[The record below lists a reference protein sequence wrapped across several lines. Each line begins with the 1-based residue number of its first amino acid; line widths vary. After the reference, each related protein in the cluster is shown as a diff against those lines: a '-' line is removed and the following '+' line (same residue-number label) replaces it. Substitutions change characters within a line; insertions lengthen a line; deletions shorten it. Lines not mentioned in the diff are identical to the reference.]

1 MKLELKRAA
10 EEIKK
15 ADNIRIISHMDAD
28 GISSAAVILSTLMR
42 LGKKIHLSIE
52 KQVKPSLIEKLK
64 KEDHDLLV
72 FSDLG
77 SGQIEMISELSQKT
91 KIIILDHHLPQS
103 NKVYENIIHVN
114 PCINEKNENSI
125 SGAGVAYLLS
135 KEIDPNNKDLSYLAI
150 IGAIG
155 DMQDENWIMMG
166 INKELLQEAI
176 DNDRLKKERGLR
188 LFGRMSRPIHKAL
201 EYSTDPYIPGISG
214 DESASVQFLSS
225 IGIDLK
231 KYGEWKTLNDLSD
244 EEMKK
249 LASAII
255 CERIAGKESSPE
267 EIFGDV
273 YTVNLNGR
281 SNDAREIATTLN
293 ACGRMGYASLGILY
307 ALGVDYVF
315 DVVEGIMTG
324 YRKMITKYMK
334 WIKENKKSI
343 KKTEKAY
350 YIIAGN
356 QIHENFIGTITS
368 ICEKSFFNNGKVV
381 FGMAFTEDGEIKVS
395 ARAPKS
401 MVKKGLNLEKL
412 FKTIPEEYGY
422 GGGHIAA
429 GGAFIKKGKEKEF
442 INMCE
447 KYLEEIR

>member
-1 MKLELKRAA
+1 MKLELKKAA

-15 ADNIRIISHMDAD
+15 SDNIRVVSHIDAD
-28 GISSAAVILSTLMR
+28 GISSAAIIFSILTR
-42 LGKKIHLSIE
+42 LGKKFHMSIE
-52 KQVKPSLIEKLK
+52 KQVKPSLIDKLK
-64 KEDHDLLV
+64 KEEHDLLI

-77 SGQIEMISELSQKT
+77 SGQIEIISELSKKT
-91 KIIILDHHLPQS
+91 KVIILDHHIPQT
-103 NKVYENIIHVN
+103 NKNYENIIHVN
-114 PCINEKNENSI
+114 PCIEEKNENSI
-125 SGAGVAYLLS
+125 SGAGVSYLLA
-135 KEIDPNNKDLSYLAI
+135 KEIDPKNKDLSYLAI

-166 INKELLQEAI
+166 INKEILQEAVDSNKI
-176 DNDRLKKERGLR
+176 KKEKGLR

-231 KYGEWKTLNDLSD
+231 KYGEWRTLNDLSD
-244 EEMKK
+244 DEMKK

-255 CERIAGKESSPE
+255 CERIVGKESSPE

-273 YTVNLNGR
+273 YTVNLNGK

-293 ACGRMGYASLGILY
+293 ACGRMSYASSGILY
-307 ALGVDYVF
+307 ALGIDYIF

-324 YRKMITKYMK
+324 YKKMITKYMK
-334 WIKENKKSI
+334 WIKENEGNI

-350 YIIAGN
+350 YIIAEN
-356 QIHENFIGTITS
+356 KIHENFIGTITS
-368 ICEKSFFNNGKVV
+368 ICEKSMFNNGKVV

-395 ARAPKS
+395 ARAPKD
-401 MVKKGLNLEKL
+401 VVEKGLNLEKL

-422 GGGHIAA
+422 GGGHAAA
-429 GGAFIKKGKEKEF
+429 GGAFIKKGKEQEF

-447 KYLEEIR
+447 KYLEGI